1 MYFADHFFTF
11 SKKQC
16 EVLREKYRK
25 NLKDKKVN
33 YVKKSTQN
41 FDQSLSNGFLF
52 ICSHLREDKITA
64 PLLVDDFTCIDFQ
77 IRFINQLIKIGD
89 VTLKPHPKYNVELR
103 NHVSNAFKVKTEN
116 RPFEK
121 IFMDY
126 KYLIFDNYT
135 TSCIIPALQSSK
147 SIIIFDYYNNRINK
161 DAKNLLL
168 NRVGYHKIKYDSNKR
183 PLLSDNLALKLIK
196 ESDKKK
202 KNNDFYKLFF

>member
-1 MYFADHFFTF
+1 MKVSAMNFYLFA
-11 SKKQC
+11 
-16 EVLREKYRK
+16 
-25 NLKDKKVN
+25 
-33 YVKKSTQN
+33 
-41 FDQSLSNGFLF
+41 
-52 ICSHLREDKITA
+52 HLREDKITA

-77 IRFINQLIKIGD
+77 IRFINQLIKIGH
-89 VTLKPHPKYNVELR
+89 VTLKPHPKYNAQLR
-103 NHVSNAFKVKTEN
+103 NQISNALNVKIEN

-121 IFMDY
+121 IFMNY

-147 SIIIFDYYNNRINK
+147 SIIIFDYYNNRINQ

-183 PLLSDNLALKLIK
+183 PLLSNNLALKLIK

-202 KNNDFYKLFF
+202 GNNDFYKLFF